1 MANNNA
7 TSNGMSPM
15 GSSASA
21 PLTQAV
27 GGQIPTLSQSGA
39 SIEPMPTV
47 VVSNASTQEQQ
58 QQQQQ
63 QQQARPGPSTPYA
76 ASLASGQQGPV
87 PSAST
92 STQHDA
98 PSQAAAPAPVILTG
112 FAAVQSIAAAKPN
125 PVPYTKPPPYDPI
138 APGTTSNL
146 PPPTGI
152 VGESAPRQLVSDA
165 EVAKMDSD
173 QLRDL
178 QRKGKGVLREHD
190 IRAMSIEQL
199 RKLGVGRTPSGYCYS
214 GRMTLH
220 TELNRDPKGDTHPEQ
235 PARIAGIFQKL
246 KNSGLA
252 ARMERVAVREA
263 VRDEVMLVHSEG
275 HWDRVRALGFQTVE
289 YLQSCSEYFE
299 RLSLYANPETSV
311 SARLS
316 CGGVIEM
323 CRAVAEG
330 QIRNGFA
337 IVRPPGHHAEPE
349 DAMGFCFFNN
359 VAVAAKWLR
368 TVYDG
373 TTLGASG
380 QPVKKMERI
389 LILDW
394 DVHHGNGTQKAFW
407 GDKDILY
414 MSLHRHGDGFYP
426 GGTYGGAD
434 MVGQGPGEGYS
445 VNVPFPDTGMSDA
458 DYIYAF
464 QRVIMPIAYEF
475 NPDIVLVSAGY
486 DAAEGDT
493 LGLMK
498 VTPAGFAHMT
508 HMLSVLANGK
518 LVLAL
523 EGGYNVDSIVKSA
536 HACVE
541 VLVGDEPR
549 PLQLGPASM
558 SATNAVQ
565 NVIGVQ
571 SKYWKSMGYSIEP
584 SEELLKSHR
593 VYDLYHE
600 YGLFNVELVDPLLE
614 EKFSNQLLC
623 SGNVYDADTLLLFMH
638 DIGSIKASFMAA
650 TLDVD
655 LEKTLLL
662 DTSRAVLDWATKE
675 NNWGVIDVNML
686 AHIPSVKGQA
696 PDKMRDQ
703 KLERDLALF
712 VWDNIA
718 RRVELMSWVHICHVA
733 DVGPARTTRLS
744 EAKHIVLF
752 ASGVGYHAMMALISQ
767 RADIRE
773 RVRAVVAVLGHEAP
787 PELDAASG
795 ARTWY
800 KERSYVILPSS
811 HPLHEDARKAGK
823 HQKRFGNVHRSTADD
838 ESRPV
843 HLIKSFMPRIKE
855 FVGAKVPTMTVPARD
870 SNGQNGFANGVAVD
884 GQGDVAMASGQT

>member
-1 MANNNA
+1 
-7 TSNGMSPM
+7 
-15 GSSASA
+15 
-21 PLTQAV
+21 
-27 GGQIPTLSQSGA
+27 
-39 SIEPMPTV
+39 
-47 VVSNASTQEQQ
+47 
-58 QQQQQ
+58 
-63 QQQARPGPSTPYA
+63 
-76 ASLASGQQGPV
+76 
-87 PSAST
+87 
-92 STQHDA
+92 
-98 PSQAAAPAPVILTG
+98 
-112 FAAVQSIAAAKPN
+112 
-125 PVPYTKPPPYDPI
+125 
-138 APGTTSNL
+138 
-146 PPPTGI
+146 
-152 VGESAPRQLVSDA
+152 
-165 EVAKMDSD
+165 
-173 QLRDL
+173 
-178 QRKGKGVLREHD
+178 
-190 IRAMSIEQL
+190 
-199 RKLGVGRTPSGYCYS
+199 
-214 GRMTLH
+214 MTLH
-220 TELNRDPKGDTHPEQ
+220 TELNRDSKGDPHPEQ

-246 KNSGLA
+246 RNSGLA

-263 VRDEVMLVHSEG
+263 VRDEVTLVHSEG
-275 HWDRVRALGFQTVE
+275 HWDRVRALGFQSVE

-311 SARLS
+311 CARLS

-368 TVYDG
+368 TIYDG
-373 TTLGASG
+373 TTLGVNG

-426 GGTYGGAD
+426 GGTYGSAE
-434 MVGQGPGEGYS
+434 MVGEGEGEGYS
-445 VNVPFPDTGMSDA
+445 VNVPFPDTGMGDA

-549 PLQLGPASM
+549 ALQLGAASM

-584 SEELLKSHR
+584 SEEAKNAGRAVPISELLKSHR

-600 YGLFNVELVDPLLE
+600 YGLFNVELSDPVLE

-623 SGNVYDADTLLLFMH
+623 SGNVYDAETLLIFMH

-650 TLDVD
+650 TLDID

-675 NNWGVIDVNML
+675 NQWGVIDVNML

-696 PDKMRDQ
+696 PDKLRDQ

-718 RRVELMSWVHICHVA
+718 R
-733 DVGPARTTRLS
+733 LS
-744 EAKHIVLF
+744 DAKHIVLF
-752 ASGVGYHAMMALISQ
+752 ASGVGYHAMMGVVSQ
-767 RADIRE
+767 RADIRD
-773 RVRAVVAVLGHEAP
+773 RVKAVVAVLGHEAP

-823 HQKRFGNVHRSTADD
+823 HQKRFGNVHRSTAED

-855 FVGAKVPTMTVPARD
+855 FVGAKVPTMVTTT
-870 SNGQNGFANGVAVD
+870 ANGHGVTSGVVD
-884 GQGDVAMASGQT
+884 GQSDVAMTNGQ